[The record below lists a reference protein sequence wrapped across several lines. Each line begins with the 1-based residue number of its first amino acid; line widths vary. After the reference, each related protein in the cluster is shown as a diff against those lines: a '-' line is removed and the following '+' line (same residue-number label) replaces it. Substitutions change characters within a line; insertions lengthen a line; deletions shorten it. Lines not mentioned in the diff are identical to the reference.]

1 MLRVFALGQTMEQV
15 KSTSYEFTRAS
26 STDQQIPK
34 GAEGFML
41 PVTELE
47 AFLEVLPGNQMLFL
61 KRSDC
66 CLGF

>member
-1 MLRVFALGQTMEQV
+1 MLGVFALGQTMEQV

-26 STDQQIPK
+26 STDQEIPQ